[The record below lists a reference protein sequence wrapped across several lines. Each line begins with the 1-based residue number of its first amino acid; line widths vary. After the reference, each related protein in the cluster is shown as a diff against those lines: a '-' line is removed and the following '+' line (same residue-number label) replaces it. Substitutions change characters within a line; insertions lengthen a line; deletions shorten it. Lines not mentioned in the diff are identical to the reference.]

1 MARIFLSHA
10 SQDDLEAIAIRDWL
24 AGEGWSDVFLDIDP
38 VGGIAAGERWERA
51 LHEAA
56 SRCEAVLFLV
66 TPRWLASGWCMK
78 EYALARGLNKLLFAI
93 VVDPG
98 LSVTDLPQELK
109 GTWQV
114 VALAGGHD
122 VQLFRA
128 HRPNS
133 RDEKHIAF
141 SRDGLRML
149 KRGLEKAGLD
159 PRFFPWPPT
168 TDPAR
173 APYRGLRALE
183 AADAGV
189 FFGREAPIVA
199 GLDRLRAL
207 KEGVAPRLLVV
218 LGASGS
224 GKSSFLRAGL
234 LPRLMRADAEFVCLA
249 PIRPERAAL
258 TGENG
263 LIGALQGAFPDRA
276 RAALREAALAGAQGV
291 RPLLR
296 QLTQGAAAR
305 ASIDSEGRKPPTL
318 ILAVD
323 QAEELFFAEGE
334 PEATSLL
341 AILRD
346 LAATDDP
353 SVIVVF
359 VIRSDSYDRLEHAEA
374 LAGMPQ
380 STMPLLPL
388 PRGAYKNIIE
398 GPAARVEQSG
408 GKLAVEPRLTQRLLE
423 DVEKGGGGDALPL
436 LAFALEQLY
445 IEFGAGGALRLADFE
460 SLGGFEGSLDKAVE
474 RAFARADADRRIPL
488 ERSARE
494 ALLRRGLVPW
504 LAGIDPS
511 TRAPRRNIAP
521 KSDIPLEARPLI
533 NLLVEE
539 RLLIADTALRDGE
552 LVETLEPAHEALLRQ
567 WGLLRGWLADD
578 LGSLTTLEGVRRAS
592 LDWEA
597 NRRADGWLA
606 HRGGRL
612 AEARAL
618 DARPDLSAQFD
629 GRDRA
634 YLEVCSAREAAAA
647 AERERARAAELAR
660 AKAEAERARVGQR
673 FARNL
678 TILAS
683 VAALALAGLGAWALK
698 QRNAAV
704 DQRAIAVEQRKLA
717 DERSAEAQEQRH
729 QADEARTL
737 ADHRAEEAQQQR
749 HKADDARKLSD
760 SQRREAVLRLAAA
773 DELLDPDK
781 AATMRQCI
789 ATTQRMA
796 ARPLPAASRDF
807 FVGLWH
813 VDQGA
818 SSTYM
823 DWRADGACESK
834 SVFAA
839 ENLFSGGSTSLD
851 LKGDVCTWT
860 YSRIGDKAFEI
871 DYQSKLLGAD
881 FPKRLLFR
889 IVDPTHIHNYDLNYD
904 AFRVVC
910 PAQEQ
915 PLLRADVAA
924 AQARADADPK
934 NAATAIAAAAAHRQF
949 GTILLQQNEPVGA
962 IAELSA
968 AVSVY
973 RDIDAAVGPASP
985 RQRLLMSTLFS
996 LGEAHRAAHD
1006 TGAARAAFRQG
1017 VEVGESA
1024 ADAAAVDASG
1034 RFLLSAGLY
1043 ELSQISDP
1051 PEAKE
1056 ALRRAV
1062 AILDDLKARDQLDPR
1077 FASWLAIFEEA
1088 LRNLP

>member
-1 MARIFLSHA
+1 MELPRSMARIFLSHA
-10 SQDDLEAIAIRDWL
+10 SQDDLEAIALHDWL

-78 EYALARGLNKLLFAI
+78 EYALARGLNKLLFAV

-133 RDEKHIAF
+133 RDEKHVAF

-168 TDPAR
+168 ADPTR

-199 GLDRLRAL
+199 GIDRLRAL
-207 KEGVAPRLLVV
+207 KEGAAPRLLVV

-263 LIGALQGAFPDRA
+263 LIGALQRAFPDRA

-296 QLTQGAAAR
+296 ELTQGAATR
-305 ASIDSEGRKPPTL
+305 ASIDSEGRKAPTL

-323 QAEELFFAEGE
+323 QAEELFSAEGE
-334 PEATSLL
+334 PEAAPLL
-341 AILRD
+341 AALRD

-380 STMPLLPL
+380 ATMPLLPL
-388 PRGAYKNIIE
+388 PRGAYKNVIE
-398 GPAARVEQSG
+398 GPAARVELTG

-511 TRAPRRNIAP
+511 TRAPRRNIAL
-521 KSDIPLEARPLI
+521 KSDIPPEARPLI
-533 NLLVEE
+533 DLLVEE

-552 LVETLEPAHEALLRQ
+552 RVETLEPAHEALLRQ

-597 NRRADGWLA
+597 NGRADGWLA

-612 AEARAL
+612 AEASAL

-660 AKAEAERARVGQR
+660 AKAEAERARAGQR

-683 VAALALAGLGAWALK
+683 IAALALAGLGAWAWT
-698 QRNAAV
+698 QRNAAI
-704 DQRAIAVEQRKLA
+704 DQRAAAEEQRKLA
-717 DERSAEAQEQRH
+717 EERSAEAQEQRR
-729 QADEARTL
+729 QADE
-737 ADHRAEEAQQQR
+737 
-749 HKADDARKLSD
+749 ARKLSD

-781 AATMRQCI
+781 ATTMRQCI

-796 ARPLPAASRDF
+796 ARPLPAANRDF

-813 VDQGA
+813 VDQGG

-834 SVFAA
+834 SVFTT
-839 ENLFSGGSTSLD
+839 ENPFSGGSTPLD
-851 LKGDVCTWT
+851 LKGDVCTWS
-860 YSRIGDKAFEI
+860 YSQIGDNAFEI

-889 IVDPTHIHNYDLNYD
+889 IVDPTRIHNYDLNYD
-904 AFRVVC
+904 AFRIVC

-915 PLLRADVAA
+915 PLLRAEVAA

-934 NAATAIAAAAAHRQF
+934 NAATAIAAATAHRQL
-949 GTILLQQNEPVGA
+949 GSILLQQNDQAGA
-962 IAELSA
+962 IAEFSTAIAIYRNVSA
-968 AVSVY
+968 A
-973 RDIDAAVGPASP
+973 AEPASP
-985 RQRLLMSTLFS
+985 QRRQLMSTLFS
-996 LGEAHRAAHD
+996 LGEAQRATHETA
-1006 TGAARAAFRQG
+1006 AARDAFRQG
-1017 VEVGESA
+1017 VDIGQSV
-1024 ADAAAVDASG
+1024 ADASPTDTTAS
-1034 RFLLSAGLY
+1034 LPLVVGLY

-1051 PEAKE
+1051 PEAKG
-1056 ALRRAV
+1056 ALQRAV
-1062 AILDDLKARDQLDPR
+1062 AILDDLKASNPLDPR
-1077 FASWLAIFEEA
+1077 FASLGAVFEEA
-1088 LRNLP
+1088 LRKLP